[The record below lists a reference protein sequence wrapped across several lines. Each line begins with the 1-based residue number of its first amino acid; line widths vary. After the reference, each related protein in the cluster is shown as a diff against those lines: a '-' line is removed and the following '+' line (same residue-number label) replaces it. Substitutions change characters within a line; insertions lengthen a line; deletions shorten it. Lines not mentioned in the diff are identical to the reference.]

1 MVLRTLHDVVVFELD
16 VITHVFLVVVVAAIL
31 ISGVAIVCVMIV
43 ETQSVQI
50 ITILANIL
58 VVDQM
63 LLHMIVKEL

>member
-1 MVLRTLHDVVVFELD
+1 MVLRTLHDVVVFEMD

>member
-1 MVLRTLHDVVVFELD
+1 MVLRTLHDVVVFEMD
-16 VITHVFLVVVVAAIL
+16 VTTHVFLVVVVAAIL